1 MKKDIGIWQ
10 FSGIVIV
17 FALGTLFHFL
27 YDWTGFKFLAFF
39 SSVNESTFEHMK
51 ILFFPMLIFSI
62 IQSFYFKKDYDNF
75 WTIKLE
81 GTIIGLL
88 LVPVLFYTL
97 SGAFG
102 TLKGFINVLIFF
114 ISIVVAFVFEAKAFK
129 QNSAILKREL
139 VSKILFIVLAVLFI
153 LFTFYPPRI
162 PLFLDPI
169 YKTYGIV

>member
-27 YDWTGFKFLAFF
+27 YSLTNFIWLAPI

-51 ILFFPMLIFSI
+51 ILFFPMLFFTIF
-62 IQSFYFKKDYDNF
+62 QSLFFKKYYNNF
-75 WTIKLE
+75 WTIKLK
-81 GTIIGLL
+81 GTILGVLL
-88 LVPVLFYTL
+88 IPILFYTL
-97 SGAFG
+97 TGTFG
-102 TLKGFINVLIFF
+102 TLKGFINILIFF
-114 ISIVVAFVFEAKAFK
+114 FSILIAFLYETKL
-129 QNSAILKREL
+129 LKENK
-139 VSKILFIVLAVLFI
+139 VSTKTEIFSKITFIVLAVLFI
-153 LFTFYPPRI
+153 LFTFYPPKI